1 MYFNH
6 VDTKCSEMKYV
17 FKGDDDILILPPNF
31 LKMLEQLDGLEGR
44 VRKFMNGDLQKKISQ
59 LEFSNPKKESL

>member
-44 VRKFMNGDLQKKISQ
+44 VRKFLNGDLQKK
-59 LEFSNPKKESL
+59 